1 MTDPEYI
8 IRGVVNNQ
16 EDSVIVEGQERNTA
30 RLTWRAAKWTGK
42 LMLGGGVVWGIETL
56 TNHGSGSTL
65 LRAGLVAIAGGAL
78 ASKASTEL
86 YGLEQRQN
94 QL

>member
-1 MTDPEYI
+1 MTDPENI
-8 IRGVVNNQ
+8 ISGAMNNQ
-16 EDSVIVEGQERNTA
+16 EGSAMEGQEHNSA
-30 RLTWRAAKWTGK
+30 RLTWRVAKWTGK

-56 TNHGSGSTL
+56 ANHGTGSTL

-78 ASKASTEL
+78 SSKASTEL

-94 QL
+94 